1 MRLSQLHNSVRR
13 PIGVLALLLMNAA
26 LWSASAASQ
35 TAGTWSPAASMIAD
49 RTNFAAVLL
58 TNGNVLVTGGAVQGQ
73 YFYISEV
80 YDPIRN
86 AWTSTG
92 NTLVPRTGP
101 RATLLSN
108 GKVLVSG
115 GNGPS
120 SNVLASAELYVP
132 VRSTWSA
139 TGSMSVIRKFHTQ
152 SLLANGKILVT
163 GGCGYRCLHS

>member
-58 TNGNVLVTGGAVQGQ
+58 ANGNVLVTGGAVQGQ

-92 NTLVPRTGP
+92 NTQVPRTGP

-120 SNVLASAELYVP
+120 SNVLASAEL
-132 VRSTWSA
+132 
-139 TGSMSVIRKFHTQ
+139 
-152 SLLANGKILVT
+152 
-163 GGCGYRCLHS
+163 